1 MNPVSFNDI
10 PTSTTHASTSFTTSA
25 TAPNPIATLPTSP
38 SLNHHH
44 SNTSTLPRD
53 TASALESLYEEE
65 IPEKG
70 NNEEENGLSEVLQIL
85 ENMENG
91 KVDESLPRIS
101 AEDVSF
107 DMDKVFIEEYDYYT
121 DGTTSSDSDDESDV
135 SLEGI

>member
-1 MNPVSFNDI
+1 MKPVSFNDI
-10 PTSTTHASTSFTTSA
+10 PTSTTHTSTSSTTSA
-25 TAPNPIATLPTSP
+25 TAPNPTATLPTSP

-44 SNTSTLPRD
+44 SNT
-53 TASALESLYEEE
+53 SALESLYEEE

-70 NNEEENGLSEVLQIL
+70 NNEEENGLSEVFQIL

-121 DGTTSSDSDDESDV
+121 DGTTSSDSDNESDV